1 MASRKDDFSS
11 LPKKWIFFRIPS
23 SEAATGGALN
33 NFANLTGKRLYW
45 SLFLIKLQAS
55 GLQIY

>member
-1 MASRKDDFSS
+1 M
-11 LPKKWIFFRIPS
+11 KKWHQEKMTLAVFQKSESS